1 MAIPEL
7 PWYGTLRRVV
17 APTET
22 VSNMALV
29 IIAIVTL
36 FILWR
41 GDAVLKAA
49 WAVYVVSP

>member
-7 PWYGTLRRVV
+7 PWYSKLRAIV
-17 APTET
+17 APSES
-22 VSNMALV
+22 VSNVTLV

-36 FILWR
+36 LILLK